1 MSKKYNIAMAGVFCG
16 FLGAVLGLSII
27 LPDKSF
33 SELENRNLSTVPEL
47 SVESL
52 TSGDFME
59 DAEEYTADHI
69 VGRDFWVALKAYCE
83 RFSGKQENNGAYF
96 AKNGAVINRVEEPD
110 MEKLQSN
117 VGFINKL
124 VENVDVPVRFGVIPS
139 AATIWNEYLPQGAP
153 TADEEQILSD
163 LFCYDYQGEDPINL
177 GWALSQH
184 KDEYI
189 FYKTDHHW
197 TSLGAFYGANAIFE
211 AMGLEPLNLEDYTPA
226 TVTEDFNGTT
236 FSSSGVRWLRP
247 DSIQTYIPED
257 GVKVTA
263 YYTGK
268 PEESTLY
275 HEEFLEK
282 KDKYSYFLGGNQPLC
297 VIESEK
303 NDGPKVLVIR
313 DSYSDSLAP
322 FLTERF
328 SEVHLFDVRYNMMSP
343 SQYVQ
348 ANGIDEVIVLYSF
361 NNFVQGQNFFT
372 IGR

>member
-1 MSKKYNIAMAGVFCG
+1 MSKKYNVAMTGVFSG
-16 FLGAVLGLSII
+16 FLAAVLGLSII
-27 LPDKSF
+27 LPDKTF
-33 SELENRNLSTVPEL
+33 SELENRNLSTLPEL

-52 TSGDFME
+52 TNGDFMA

-69 VGRDFWVALKAYCE
+69 VGRDFWVALKAWCE
-83 RFSGKQENNGAYF
+83 RLSGKQENNGAYF
-96 AKNGAVINRVEEPD
+96 AENGAVINKVETPD
-110 MEKLQSN
+110 MGKLQSN
-117 VGFINKL
+117 MGFINKL
-124 VENVDVPVRFGVIPS
+124 VENVDVPVHFGIIPS
-139 AATIWNEYLPQGAP
+139 SATVWNEYLPEGAP
-153 TADEEQILSD
+153 TADEMGIIAQLYAD
-163 LFCYDYQGEDPINL
+163 GKAGTLDMAA
-177 GWALSQH
+177 ALMEH

-197 TSLGAFYGANAIFE
+197 TSLGAFYGANAIFK
-211 AMGLEPLNLEDYTPA
+211 AMGLEELKLEDYAPV
-226 TVTEDFNGTT
+226 TVTGEFNGTT
-236 FSSSGVRWLRP
+236 FSSSGVRWLKA

-268 PEESTLY
+268 PEEGALY
-275 HEEFLEK
+275 HPDFLEK

-303 NDGPKVLVIR
+303 NEGPKVLVIR

-348 ANGIDEVIVLYSF
+348 QNGIDEVIVLYSF